1 LAESATSI
9 QSMMALEKDY
19 ETKHPDVDLDFKPNS
34 FDDAFN
40 KANQDFANGTGLYDI
55 VMQYNFSL
63 ASFVS
68 NKYVYQID
76 DLIKNLPD
84 SIKAFEKTCS
94 PMHGEKLGFIKM

>member
-1 LAESATSI
+1 MAESATSI

-68 NKYVYQID
+68 NKYIIR
-76 DLIKNLPD
+76 LTI
-84 SIKAFEKTCS
+84 
-94 PMHGEKLGFIKM
+94 